1 MRNILYITYL
11 RTSDHSSVNIVV
23 GDLCIK
29 KVLRLTYEVTCQTL
43 RNMLL
48 AVMLVERSKLY

>member
-1 MRNILYITYL
+1 MRNTLYITYP
-11 RTSDHSSVNIVV
+11 RTNDHSNVNIVL

-29 KVLRLTYEVTCQTL
+29 KVLRLTYEVICQTL

-48 AVMLVERSKLY
+48 PVMLVERSKLY